1 MAVTKLSSV
10 TRSSY
15 SNEVGGYTIEYNIA
29 RNEGEKAMQ
38 ITGNVR
44 SNTSKRSDPVACN
57 IYAGVNGDL
66 NVNFNP
72 GISADD
78 KTLIFSACLT
88 DVDSIF
94 NELNQE

>member
-1 MAVTKLSSV
+1 MAITKLSSV

-15 SNEVGGYTIEYNIA
+15 FNEIGDYIIEYNIA

-38 ITGNVR
+38 ITGSVR
-44 SNTSKRSDPVACN
+44 SNSSKRSDPVACN

-66 NVNFNP
+66 NVNFNA
-72 GISADD
+72 GISAEN
-78 KTLIFSACLT
+78 KTLIFSTCLA
-88 DVDSIF
+88 DIDSIF